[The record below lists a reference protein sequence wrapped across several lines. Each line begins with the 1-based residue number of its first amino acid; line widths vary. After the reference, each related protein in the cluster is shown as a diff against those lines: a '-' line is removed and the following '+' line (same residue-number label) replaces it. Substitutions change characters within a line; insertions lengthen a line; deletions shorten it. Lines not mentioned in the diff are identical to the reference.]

1 MYFKSRVEAG
11 QKLAQNLKN
20 YQKEKVAIVAL
31 SDGGVV
37 VGAQIAAQLHCV
49 ITMLLIEP
57 IRLPG
62 EPEPVAVINQDGGFT
77 YNHMYSTGQL
87 EEFQAEYYHFI
98 EQAKLDKLDEIHRLL
113 GKGGL
118 IRKDLLQDHTIILVS
133 DGLNSGFSLEAAV
146 DYLKP
151 VRSKRII
158 VAAPLASVPAVDRM
172 HLLADEIHCLSV
184 IENYMETNHY
194 YEDNAMPSHEAI
206 VGTIENIVEHWHDG
220 SSLGPV
226 LPAVKTA
233 KG

>member
-11 QKLAQNLKN
+11 KKLAQELSK
-20 YQKEKVAIVAL
+20 YQNDKVAVVAL

-37 VGAQIAAQLHCV
+37 VGAQIAAQLHCI

-118 IRKDLLQDHTIILVS
+118 IRKDLLQDHVIILVS
-133 DGLNSGFSLEAAV
+133 DGLNSGFSLEAAI

-151 VRSKRII
+151 VRCKRMI
-158 VAAPLASVPAVDRM
+158 VVSPLASVPAVDRM
-172 HLLADEIHCLSV
+172 HLMADEIHCLSV

-194 YEDNAMPSHEAI
+194 YEDNALPSHETI
-206 VGTIENIVEHWHDG
+206 VGTIENIVEHWQDT
-220 SSLGPV
+220 
-226 LPAVKTA
+226 PAKVAQPPGKN
-233 KG
+233 

>member
-1 MYFKSRVEAG
+1 MYFHSRVEAG
-11 QKLAQNLKN
+11 QKLALELKKYQN
-20 YQKEKVAIVAL
+20 EKTAIIAL

-37 VGAQIAAQLHCV
+37 VGAQIAAQLHCI

-118 IRKDLLQDHTIILVS
+118 IRRELLQDHNIILVS

-151 VRSKRII
+151 VRHKKLIM
-158 VAAPLASVPAVDRM
+158 AAPLASVPAVDRM

-184 IENYMETNHY
+184 VENYMETAHY

-206 VGTIENIVEHWHDG
+206 VGTIENIVEHWHETP
-220 SSLGPV
+220 SSIPSAPKPKV
-226 LPAVKTA
+226 
-233 KG
+233 

>member
-11 QKLAQNLKN
+11 QKLAQELKN
-20 YQKEKVAIVAL
+20 YQKEKTTILAL

-37 VGAQIAAQLHCV
+37 VGAQIAAQLRCS

-62 EPEPVAVINQDGGFT
+62 EPEPVAVITQDGSFT

-118 IRKDLLQDHTIILVS
+118 IRKDLLQDHNIILVS
-133 DGLNSGFSLEAAV
+133 DGLNSGFSLEAAME
-146 DYLKP
+146 YLKP
-151 VRSKRII
+151 LRVKRLI
-158 VAAPLASVPAVDRM
+158 VAVPIASVPAVDRM

-184 IENYMETNHY
+184 IENYMETDHY
-194 YEDNAMPSHEAI
+194 YEDNATPSHEAI
-206 VGTIENIVEHWHDG
+206 VGTIENIVQNWHEASG
-220 SSLGPV
+220 V
-226 LPAVKTA
+226 KPAISKPKA
-233 KG
+233 

>member
-11 QKLAQNLKN
+11 QKLASELKK
-20 YQKEKVAIVAL
+20 YQTEKTAIVAL

-113 GKGGL
+113 GRGGL
-118 IRKDLLQDHTIILVS
+118 MRKELLQDHNIILVS

-146 DYLKP
+146 DFLKP
-151 VRSKRII
+151 LRIKRLIM
-158 VAAPLASVPAVDRM
+158 VAPLASVPAVDRM

-184 IENYMETNHY
+184 VENYMETNHY

-206 VGTIENIVEHWHDG
+206 IGTIENIVENWHETSG
-220 SSLGPV
+220 S
-226 LPAVKTA
+226 KTVA
-233 KG
+233 SKPRA